1 MLENNNGNNRDVR
14 PALAQALGEDPDAI
28 TATNPRWLELMR
40 EGVLV
45 RLHIG
50 RWRAR
55 TTLRWRDL
63 GVVPGRGEEEQ
74 VLHELLELGHKYLL
88 PRDDVR
94 ALDSADSSARKWLE
108 RCAFRTYWGFFVPV
122 TAYGEWKA
130 GNEDF
135 KRQYLAIRDRLAANY
150 ERTVARVLAKYRVA
164 ARAAYRRLR
173 RLDPDAVAE
182 LDEETFAERFV
193 AEIARQI
200 PSRDDFT
207 ASFYFD
213 VELEYV
219 PLPSLLAEEQ
229 AEAGRI
235 QAEARAEQEQR
246 ELALRL
252 ARERAWAEEEKIRA
266 DVTAARDAAA
276 WKEQLMREMHR
287 EVIEQARQR
296 KEQVVD
302 SFLRDV
308 IAQLRAL
315 AYEAATDV
323 LASLQKNGRLHPRS
337 VVQLRN
343 LVDHVERLNFAG
355 DADLDAMLT
364 GVRVQ
369 LDLAAEDRSAR
380 EVERVLRDVAVVTR
394 STLIGLGEQPRSA
407 RSLGVPDELAPAL
420 VRTARGRLGL
430 DGHDARLQALPLP
443 GMPAPVRRRVR
454 VLPAPAPVDA
464 AVEAAAA
471 SL

>member
-1 MLENNNGNNRDVR
+1 MTKRSDELCLTLT
-14 PALAQALGEDPDAI
+14 LAQALGEDPEAI
-28 TATNPRWLELMR
+28 TATNPRWLQLMR

-55 TTLRWRDL
+55 TSLRWRDL
-63 GVVPGRGEEEQ
+63 GVVPGQGEEER
-74 VLHELLELGHKYLL
+74 VLDEILDLGHKFLL
-88 PRDDVR
+88 PRNDVR

-108 RCAFRTYWGFFVPV
+108 RNAFRTYWGFFVPV
-122 TAYGEWKA
+122 TAYAEWKA
-130 GNEDF
+130 GNEEF
-135 KRQYLAIRDRLAANY
+135 WQQYLAIRDRLATDY
-150 ERTVARVLAKYRVA
+150 DQTIARVLAKYHVA

-173 RLDPDAVAE
+173 ALHPEAMQGAS
-182 LDEETFAERFV
+182 ETDFATRFV
-193 AEIARQI
+193 DEVSRHI
-200 PSRDDFT
+200 PTQEAFYD
-207 ASFYFD
+207 SFYFD

-229 AEAGRI
+229 AEAARI
-235 QAEARAEQEQR
+235 QAEVRAEQEQR

-266 DVTAARDAAA
+266 DVTAARSAAA

-287 EVIEQARQR
+287 EVVEQARQR
-296 KEQVVD
+296 KEQVID

-308 IAQLRAL
+308 VAQLRTL
-315 AYEAATDV
+315 AYEVATDV
-323 LASLQKNGRLHPRS
+323 LASLQKNDRLHPRS

-343 LVDHVERLNFAG
+343 LVEQVERLNFAG
-355 DADLDAMLT
+355 DADLDSMLT

-443 GMPAPVRRRVR
+443 GILTPIRRRVR
-454 VLPAPAPVDA
+454 VAPQPVALPM
-464 AVEAAAA
+464 
-471 SL
+471 